1 MLGAATRLWHC
12 EAMTERASP
21 LKDKMITMS
30 NYKVTVLGAGLA
42 GCEAALWLAGKGVQV
57 ELYEQKPTHFS
68 PAHKSEG
75 FAELICSNS
84 LKAERLDS
92 ASGLLKEEMR
102 RMGSQL
108 LNAAEAA
115 RVAAGGALAVD
126 RDTFSAEVTR
136 MVEDEP
142 NITVH
147 RERVEHIDE
156 STPILVATGPLT
168 DGALADEIGRL
179 TGDER
184 LHFYD
189 AVAPI
194 VTAESLDYEKV
205 FAASRYDRGE
215 ADYLNCPFNKAEYE
229 AFHAA
234 LASAERAPLHEFD
247 AGAEQGAQP
256 DPDAHGKKA
265 DTVTVYEGCM
275 PIEIM
280 AARGADTM
288 RFGPL
293 RPVGL
298 IDPRTG
304 HRPWANVQ
312 LRAENKERTL
322 YNIVGFQTNL
332 KWGEQKRVFSMIPGL
347 GNAEFVR
354 YGVMHRNTFL
364 DAPRVLSAGLCL
376 KDHPNVFFA
385 GQITGFEGYMES
397 AACGLL
403 AARNIYARLEG
414 KELPAPPI
422 DTMCGALIQYL
433 TTENKHFSPWART
446 WASCPRCRRTSVPAT
461 SACVTWPWPNGPWP
475 ASSSGWMKITSEWA
489 VGLPSQV
496 RSYRAQARKDLS
508 GASRQLPL
516 KGEPLAGR
524 AALSWMPEAQCG
536 AKGRALLQ
544 RPAASGQRTLSSC
557 RESRQQGTT
566 VFEIS
571 SFAHPVQALP
581 TRQWL
586 PLWGSWRAKRD

>member
-1 MLGAATRLWHC
+1 MN
-12 EAMTERASP
+12 E
-21 LKDKMITMS
+21 
-30 NYKVTVLGAGLA
+30 YKVTILGAGLA

-57 ELYEQKPTHFS
+57 ELYEQKPVHFS

-102 RMGSQL
+102 RMGSRL
-108 LNAAEAA
+108 LTAAEET

-126 RDTFSAEVTR
+126 RDAFSAAVTR
-136 MVEDEP
+136 MVEQCE

-147 RERVEHIDE
+147 REQVETIDE
-156 STPILVATGPLT
+156 SAPILVATGPLT

-194 VTAESLDYEKV
+194 VTAESLDYGKV

-234 LASAERAPLHEFD
+234 LASAERAPLHDFD
-247 AGAEQGAQP
+247 TGAEQSTKP

-298 IDPRTG
+298 VDPNTG

-347 GNAEFVR
+347 ENAEFVR
-354 YGVMHRNTFL
+354 YGVMHRNTYLRSPGML
-364 DAPRVLSAGLCL
+364 DRYYRLIADDRIA
-376 KDHPNVFFA
+376 FA
-385 GQITGFEGYMES
+385 GQMTGVEGYIES
-397 AACGLL
+397 AASGFL
-403 AARNIYARLEG
+403 AGIEMARRLEG
-414 KELPAPPI
+414 KPPVDFPRETAI
-422 DTMCGALIQYL
+422 GALGLYISD
-433 TTENKHFSPWART
+433 TTVSDFQTMNVNFGIMPPLGYRIKGGKRVKNAQLAAR
-446 WASCPRCRRTSVPAT
+446 SLE
-461 SACVTWPWPNGPWP
+461 
-475 ASSSGWMKITSEWA
+475 KIDAMRED
-489 VGLPSQV
+489 V
-496 RSYRAQARKDLS
+496 LS
-508 GASRQLPL
+508 DR
-516 KGEPLAGR
+516 KGE
-524 AALSWMPEAQCG
+524 
-536 AKGRALLQ
+536 
-544 RPAASGQRTLSSC
+544 
-557 RESRQQGTT
+557 
-566 VFEIS
+566 
-571 SFAHPVQALP
+571 
-581 TRQWL
+581 
-586 PLWGSWRAKRD
+586 